1 MILTGVCKFCGQV
14 HAVEVDAK
22 DEEEVLQS
30 DLDYQAMLL
39 CDCDLAKHAK
49 IVEKSRLNAHTNIDA
64 LFSEFGEMTS
74 LLKLSADLIAKD
86 EITGITVTTD
96 SNVTATVKT
105 AAAGMIKVE
114 RKETKKVSATA

>member
-1 MILTGVCKFCGQV
+1 MILTGCCKYCGQI
-14 HAVEVDAK
+14 HAVDMDVQN
-22 DEEEVLQS
+22 EEEVS
-30 DLDYQAMLL
+30 RTELDYQAMLL